1 MPNSCPSFHYTNIL
15 PLKLLHKFGLNT
27 LKVEDAGLL
36 GYDNVI
42 QHGDFKGLQC
52 SSLERKIRNSPTP
65 PKKETTPT
73 TPQH

>member
-1 MPNSCPSFHYTNIL
+1 L
-15 PLKLLHKFGLNT
+15 PLKLLNEFGLNT

-52 SSLERKIRNSPTP
+52 SSLERKAHNSPTTLP
-65 PKKETTPT
+65 PPTPHKKNN
-73 TPQH
+73 HH